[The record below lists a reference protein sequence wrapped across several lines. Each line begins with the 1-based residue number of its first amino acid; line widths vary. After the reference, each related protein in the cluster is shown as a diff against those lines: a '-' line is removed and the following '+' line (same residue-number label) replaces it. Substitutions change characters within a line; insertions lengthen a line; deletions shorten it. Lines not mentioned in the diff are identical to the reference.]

1 MAQAEEKTA
10 SIGSQILFQ
19 TPAPEVY
26 APQVQVAE
34 AAMEEIMKDDSQLS
48 SKKLRKLFNKGKLN
62 ARFTEELRSVKAVKA
77 NIDASLYRNYRTN
90 F

>member
-34 AAMEEIMKDDSQLS
+34 AAMEEIMKDD
-48 SKKLRKLFNKGKLN
+48 
-62 ARFTEELRSVKAVKA
+62 
-77 NIDASLYRNYRTN
+77 
-90 F
+90 